1 MKLEKALAEELGK
14 SITAQEADKQ
24 YEDGNITSKFKF
36 QCPDDNCN
44 APVTCANL
52 DRPKHKR
59 KRDPYYK
66 VVGNHSAECN
76 IAKDIDPQKKSSRNT
91 TDIYS
96 DSDEYIDHA
105 IRLNLQPPSTKRPE
119 PAGTNDGG
127 DGGESRAKSGNTPD
141 PGKRK
146 IQRSK
151 TLSSLIDAF
160 LATESYTVQLPEIG
174 VIDIKDLFIEINGQD
189 LSEFEDEFRIYYGKG
204 WIKKRKGGY
213 GFVFANK
220 LKYGELENQPS
231 TYLSDNQIEEGSF
244 KRFKQ
249 STLDKLANNY
259 PKQIFLL
266 SETTPYPNGDFINIW
281 CEGPE
286 YLDYR
291 L

>member
-1 MKLEKALAEELGK
+1 MKLEKAFAEDIKL
-14 SITAQEADKQ
+14 SITAQEADKLFA
-24 YEDGNITSKFKF
+24 EGIIKSKFSFK
-36 QCPDDNCN
+36 CPDENCD

-66 VVGNHSAECN
+66 FVGEHSTECDV
-76 IAKDIDPQKKSSRNT
+76 AKGIELQKKHSKGI

-96 DSDEYIDHA
+96 ESDEYVEHA
-105 IRLNLQPPSTKRPE
+105 IRLNLQPPSAKRPE
-119 PAGTNDGG
+119 STNSEYDEESEEGRGRAGNNP
-127 DGGESRAKSGNTPD
+127 ESS
-141 PGKRK
+141 KRK

-160 LATESYTVQLPEIG
+160 LAKESHTIQLPEIG
-174 VIDIKDLFIEINGQD
+174 LIDIKDLFVDINGQD
-189 LSEFEDEFRIYYGKG
+189 ISEFTDEFRIYYGKG

-220 LKYGELENQPS
+220 LSFNELKSQPS
-231 TYLSDNQIEEGSF
+231 TYLPDKKIEESSF
-244 KRFKQ
+244 RRFKQ
-249 STLDKLANNY
+249 STLDKLANNL

-286 YLDYR
+286 YLEYR